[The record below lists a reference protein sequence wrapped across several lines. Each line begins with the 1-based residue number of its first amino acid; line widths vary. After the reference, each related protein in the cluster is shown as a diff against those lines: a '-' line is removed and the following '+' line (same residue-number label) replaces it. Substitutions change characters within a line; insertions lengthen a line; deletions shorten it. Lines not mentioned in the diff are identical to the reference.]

1 MRGAELANY
10 PDGCDVHPHCLE
22 CPLPECKYDMPSGYV
37 QWKNGQRNEKIVE
50 AIEARGLIVKDV
62 AEEFG
67 LSERTIMRIVAR
79 YRNEDVSNDG
89 HEG

>member
-22 CPLPECKYDMPSGYV
+22 CPLPECKYDSPGWYER
-37 QWKNGQRNEKIVE
+37 WKRGQRDEKIVD
-50 AIEARGLIVKDV
+50 AISDKGLLVGQV
-62 AEEFG
+62 AEEHG